1 MVKKMSPAKRVL
13 ACACSVAMVG
23 AFAPVAAFADDAA
36 AGDTAATPYLT
47 VNTVK
52 LDAQGNED
60 ANTLE
65 TKEYTKE
72 QVEAMAKT
80 VDYSYVYG
88 RVTNG
93 TFSGYKLK
101 ATKMVPFSTL
111 FKGMPEWNTTST
123 LRYAGLSNQKA
134 AKPTYKEIAQASY
147 YYPNFVGGADTVDTT
162 GATKVESGYVLSA
175 QRDVFNHGD
184 LASDV
189 EVTTPFDSGCPMVAF
204 GASNGTILGG
214 NYFFNGIND
223 LTIRYTQLS
232 NPMTAKLA
240 KTTVKKG
247 KTTTVK
253 TSKAKGKVTYKSSS
267 KKVTV
272 SKKGKVTVAKKA
284 KAGKYTITVKA
295 AGNSDYLAKT
305 AKLTLKVK

>member
-36 AGDTAATPYLT
+36 AGDAAATPYLT

-60 ANTLE
+60 ASTLE
-65 TKEYTKE
+65 TKAYTKD
-72 QVEAMAKT
+72 QLEALAKS
-80 VDYSYVYG
+80 VDADYIYG
-88 RVTNG
+88 VLKG
-93 TFSGYKLK
+93 DTFSG
-101 ATKMVPFSTL
+101 TKMHVSKLVTFSTL
-111 FKGMPEWNTTST
+111 FKGMPEWNSTST
-123 LRYAGLSNQKA
+123 LRYAELSSTKA
-134 AKPTYKEIAQASY
+134 TPAPYKEVTQTSY
-147 YYPNFVGGADTVDTT
+147 YFPNYVGGITSVDTT
-162 GATKVESGYVLSA
+162 GAVKVESGLALNASKGKFGA
-175 QRDVFNHGD
+175 GD
-184 LASDV
+184 LAKDIETS
-189 EVTTPFDSGCPMVAF
+189 EAADSSCPMTVF
-204 GASNGTILGG
+204 GSTASELTGG
-214 NYFFNGIND
+214 FRFWTGIND
-223 LTIRYTQLS
+223 LTIRYTQLT

-305 AKLTLKVK
+305 TKLTLKVK